1 MKRLFLLL
9 IAFVATLTLSCFTVI
24 KPQEEKE
31 GGGEFVYYTKIMGWG
46 SATESYTYSVY
57 YINGLEGRV
66 YYIQP
71 EYSSYEYWSISNN
84 DYYNSPVCSDYRTR
98 FRYVANGIYFN
109 CDLPYRAKENNGG
122 YVFFTQI
129 KGWVSATESYVY
141 SIYCKEGV
149 YYVKP
154 SWEEYWSI
162 SDNEYYHNPECKDYR
177 KNYRYVSYGTYF
189 NCNLPLRR

>member
-1 MKRLFLLL
+1 MKKMFLLL
-9 IAFVATLTLSCFTVI
+9 IVFVSILTLYSFAMTN
-24 KPQEEKE
+24 EHETKE
-31 GGGEFVYYTKIMGWG
+31 MNGEFIYFAKVTGWV
-46 SATESYTYSVY
+46 SATESYIYSVY
-57 YINGLEGRV
+57 YIIGLEGRV

-71 EYSSYEYWSISNN
+71 EYRSYEYWNISNN
-84 DYYNSPVCSDYRTR
+84 DYYNSSVCSDYRTR
-98 FRYVANGIYFN
+98 FCYVANGVYFN

-141 SIYCKEGV
+141 SIYCKEGI

-162 SDNEYYHNPECKDYR
+162 SNNEYYHNPECKDYR

-189 NCNLPLRR
+189 NCNFPMRR